1 MGFQKRSYSLTKKE
15 ESMTTAITRVGPGL
29 LGRNVFDTIFDSFV
43 TDMPQHMRQ
52 STQGYPVVDI
62 FQNNEGSTVMEF
74 ALAGFS
80 RTDIN
85 VEVKPESRSI
95 TVSADLTDNTAIT
108 NGGTPNNRRIARRS
122 FTKTFVN
129 YDDDLHLTNA
139 EAIFENG
146 LLSIV
151 IPRRPETKP
160 VKIKVQ

>member
-29 LGRNVFDTIFDSFV
+29 LGRNVFDTVFDNFFN
-43 TDMPQHMRQ
+43 DMPQYVRQ

-62 FQNNEGSTVMEF
+62 YTNADGKTVMEF

-80 RTDIN
+80 RSELN
-85 VEVKPESRSI
+85 VEVKPEVRSI
-95 TVSADLTDNTAIT
+95 TVSAQAEGDDASPV
-108 NGGTPNNRRIARRS
+108 GRRIARRS

-129 YDDDLHLTNA
+129 YDDDLDLTSA
-139 EAIFENG
+139 EATFENG

-151 IPRRPETKP
+151 LPRRPETQP
-160 VKIKVQ
+160 VKIKIF

>member
-1 MGFQKRSYSLTKKE
+1 
-15 ESMTTAITRVGPGL
+15 MTTAITRVGPGL

-43 TDMPQHMRQ
+43 TDMPQHVRQ

-80 RTDIN
+80 RSDIS
-85 VEVKPESRSI
+85 VEARPEARSI
-95 TVSADLTDNTAIT
+95 TVSAELTDDTAT
-108 NGGTPNNRRIARRS
+108 SEGGTRKTRRIARRS

-129 YDDDLHLTNA
+129 YDDDLDLTNA
-139 EAIFENG
+139 EALFENG

-160 VKIKVQ
+160 VKIKVF